1 MSTIVKEQNGAI
13 QKEADAKQ
21 TLQMLR
27 TALPSLAKVDDETLI
42 TAIAYAKHLGL
53 DPLKKEV
60 HFVPYY
66 DKDQKK
72 TVIQPIVSYT
82 EYIKRAE
89 RSGKLKGWA
98 CKVVKQGDEYVAVV
112 EIKRADWDIPFIWEV
127 PMAEVRRDTPVWK
140 QSPLFML
147 RKSAIAQAFRMCFP
161 EETAHLPYEE
171 AENWISAQEAENWIP
186 PQDEQPEIEP
196 EKGSDT
202 ESEYITEAQRKRFFA
217 IVKKELG
224 FRPDAIKEILKDRWG
239 IESTAE
245 IPRDKYEEIIE
256 YFKELSKPIEISG
269 K

>member
-1 MSTIVKEQNGAI
+1 MSNLVKENNGTAI
-13 QKEADAKQ
+13 QRQEDVKT

-27 TALPSLAKVDDETLI
+27 TALPTLAKVDDQTLI
-42 TAIAYAKHLGL
+42 TAVAYAKHLGL

-66 DKDQKK
+66 DKEQKK

-89 RSGKLKGWA
+89 RSGKLKGWM
-98 CKVVKQGDEYVAVV
+98 CKVQKQGDDYVAIV
-112 EIKRADWDIPFIWEV
+112 EIKRADWEIPFVWEV

-171 AENWISAQEAENWIP
+171 SENWIAPQE
-186 PQDEQPEIEP
+186 EQPP
-196 EKGSDT
+196 EVDPDNAPAAS
-202 ESEYITEAQRKRFFA
+202 SEYITEAQRKRFFA

-224 FRPDAIKEILKDRWG
+224 YREDFIKEILKERFG

-245 IPRDKYEEIIE
+245 IPKDKYDEIIN
-256 YFKELSKPIEISG
+256 YFRMLSTPIETTTEEVSDR
-269 K
+269 

>member
-1 MSTIVKEQNGAI
+1 MSAIVIVKEQNGTAI
-13 QKEADAKQ
+13 QTETDVKQ

-27 TALPSLAKVDDETLI
+27 TALPTLAKVDDHTLI
-42 TAIAYAKHLGL
+42 TAVAYAKHLGL
-53 DPLKKEV
+53 DPLKKEI

-72 TVIQPIVSYT
+72 MIIQPIVSYT

-112 EIKRADWDIPFIWEV
+112 EIKRADWEIPFIWEV

-171 AENWISAQEAENWIP
+171 AENWIS
-186 PQDEQPEIEP
+186 PQDEQPPEVEP
-196 EKGSDT
+196 ENAPAA
-202 ESEYITEAQRKRFFA
+202 ESEYITEAQRKRFWA
-217 IVKKELG
+217 IVRKELG
-224 FRPDAIKEILKDRWG
+224 FKTEAVKDILKDRWG
-239 IESTAE
+239 IESTE
-245 IPRDKYEEIIE
+245 QIPKDKYDEVIE
-256 YFKELSKPIEISG
+256 LFRELAEPIQIEPSHSEAR
-269 K
+269 

>member
-1 MSTIVKEQNGAI
+1 MSAIVKEQQTNGGIVREEDTKRVLA
-13 QKEADAKQ
+13 
-21 TLQMLR
+21 MLR
-27 TALPSLAKVDDETLI
+27 TALPTLAKVDDQTLI
-42 TAIAYAKHLGL
+42 TAVAYAKHLGL

-89 RSGKLKGWA
+89 KSGKLKGWT
-98 CKVVKQGDEYVAVV
+98 CKVQKHGNEYTAIV
-112 EIKRADWDIPFIWEV
+112 EIKRADWDMPFVWEV
-127 PMAEVRRDTPVWK
+127 PMTEVRRDTPVWK

-161 EETAHLPYEE
+161 EETAYLPYEE
-171 AENWISAQEAENWIP
+171 AENWITPTAEDQP
-186 PQDEQPEIEP
+186 PEP
-196 EKGSDT
+196 ASDT
-202 ESEYITEAQRKRFFA
+202 SEQDEYITEAQRRRFFA

-224 FRPDAIKEILKDRWG
+224 YKEDFIKEQLKEHWG

-245 IPRDKYEEIIE
+245 ITKDKYEEIIE
-256 YFKELSKPIEISG
+256 HFKFLSTPIED
-269 K
+269 